1 MIWPTR
7 WLLRAL
13 TVSIACGLAASSAL
27 RAAEEAGWLID
38 LKAMPGYH
46 SNYFFRGEGAEAPD
60 TTLFSLYGL
69 GEREIEAGRGDF
81 TFSFNVGAV
90 FVQDVEDADY
100 YDINLGGDY
109 KLGPNKVSAELF
121 TRPNQVFEEEGAGVF
136 FDITGIELGVRH
148 SLARGFWIGAEYELE
163 SWDFDP
169 VEDDRDATAQAFSLS
184 VRWPLDERYGVRLT
198 GLYEQKD
205 ADDDQYSQSGPGASI
220 ALEAQPSDR
229 TELFVRYKYR
239 ERDYDDAPAGTNNF
253 GRQDE
258 VQDIVFNLTY
268 ELARRWALRLENFY
282 RDGSSTRPDRNYD
295 GNRIYVGAVYHLRKA
310 AG

>member
-1 MIWPTR
+1 MTSPNR
-7 WLLRAL
+7 WLLNLPMLLAVCCLVPSSLSRADE
-13 TVSIACGLAASSAL
+13 T
-27 RAAEEAGWLID
+27 GWLID

-46 SNYFFRGEGAEAPD
+46 SNYFFRGKGAEAPD
-60 TTLFSLYGL
+60 TTLLSFYAL
-69 GEREIEAGRGDF
+69 GERETEAGRGDF

-90 FVQDVEDADY
+90 FVQDIDDADY
-100 YDINLGGDY
+100 YDVNLGGDY
-109 KLGPNKVSAELF
+109 KRGRNKYSAELF

-136 FDITGIELGVRH
+136 YDITGIELGVRH
-148 SLARGFWIGAEYELE
+148 SLAAGFWIGAEYELE

-169 VEDDRDATAQAFSLS
+169 AENDRDATAQALALS

-198 GLYEQKD
+198 ALYEEKD
-205 ADDDQYSQSGPGASI
+205 ADNDQYSQSGPGGSI

-229 TELFVRYKYR
+229 AELFIRYKYR
-239 ERDYDDAPAGTNNF
+239 ERDYDDAPSGTSNF
-253 GRQDE
+253 TRQDE

-295 GNRIYVGAVYHLRKA
+295 GNRIYLGAVYHLRGA
-310 AG
+310 AQ